1 MGGEIVRMWD
11 LCIRPCSV
19 NAANVK
25 GPIVCELPFQYYDNK
40 STVNPNLVS
49 FMIHDFTTA
58 CWRAHTSPA
67 SALNNRNP
75 SFSMTTDTWTD
86 GWRRRQTGPAHVLK
100 YTENHWQR
108 EWWSTWRGRE
118 TFCYATVNWLDK
130 KNVSPLNVSH
140 LRAGV
145 NGTVARQVRCR
156 KRKTDTLNTFPSLS
170 ELPRGRQLHFPF

>member
-1 MGGEIVRMWD
+1 MGGNNVRMWD

-25 GPIVCELPFQYYDNK
+25 APIFCELSFQCYNDK
-40 STVNPNLVS
+40 STVNPNLVF
-49 FMIHDFTTA
+49 FMIHDFTAA
-58 CWRAHTSPA
+58 CWRAHPSPA
-67 SALNNRNP
+67 SALNDINS

-86 GWRRRQTGPAHVLK
+86 GWRHRQTGPAHVLK

-130 KNVSPLNVSH
+130 KNVSPLNVTH

-145 NGTVARQVRCR
+145 SGTVARQVRRR
-156 KRKTDTLNTFPSLS
+156 KRKTDPLNTFPSLS
-170 ELPRGRQLHFPF
+170 EVPRGRQLHFSF